1 ATAVP
6 SRGCRC
12 SWCRGGSGGSNDTE
26 RALWLM
32 FGVNSILTGL
42 QIFFGLLAN
51 SLSLLGDGALM
62 AMDGASYAVS
72 LYAEKRKSSAEDATR
87 LDKRA
92 AFFSAA
98 MLAATT
104 AWVLFDVIE
113 RLLGEEREAAIE
125 VFVSRSFLL
134 DLQQQ
139 VNGMSQLH
147 DIEVNSDIMI
157 IFTAVNLA
165 ADLMVAFCAWNCG
178 ASQVLEEEDTSNL
191 NLFGALAHLGADM
204 VRGLAV
210 LLAGILAEANVV
222 DAAKADAYCSL
233 FVCIFVLMATA
244 SLLKTVLQK
253 SNPLAYAHVEIADEA
268 HSVHGQAT
276 ATCLGKSSEGSPGSP
291 VSPVPLKAGDSEL
304 PDGI

>member
-1 ATAVP
+1 MVETDINEGLATAVP

-72 LYAEKRKSSAEDATR
+72 LYAEKRKSSAEDAKR

-113 RLLGEEREAAIE
+113 QLLGEEREAAIE
-125 VFVSRSFLL
+125 
-134 DLQQQ
+134 

-276 ATCLGKSSEGSPGSP
+276 ATCLGKSSEGSPGDRKS
-291 VSPVPLKAGDSEL
+291 VV
-304 PDGI
+304 